1 MISLTKSCYHSA
13 DVNSASIVVNHY
25 CRLLNAH
32 RLEPPRAQGRPFNTS
47 NFMSRENDPPI
58 TVSGYRALTRNM
70 IADSRTWHEF
80 QFEQVLVDIDV
91 TEAVGVIVKGRL
103 ANNTTRRT
111 NTGVSYVCA
120 ARVLAGIAGVI
131 FGGPA
136 FRDIELSQDI
146 FVSQ

>member
-1 MISLTKSCYHSA
+1 M
-13 DVNSASIVVNHY
+13 
-25 CRLLNAH
+25 
-32 RLEPPRAQGRPFNTS
+32 
-47 NFMSRENDPPI
+47 
-58 TVSGYRALTRNM
+58 RNM
-70 IADSRTWHEF
+70 IADSRTWAEF
-80 QFEQVLVDIDV
+80 QFERVLIDIDG

-146 FVSQ
+146 FVSQWAKTAMNHPNRKVLGMQQRLYGDVVGHDDKEGDS